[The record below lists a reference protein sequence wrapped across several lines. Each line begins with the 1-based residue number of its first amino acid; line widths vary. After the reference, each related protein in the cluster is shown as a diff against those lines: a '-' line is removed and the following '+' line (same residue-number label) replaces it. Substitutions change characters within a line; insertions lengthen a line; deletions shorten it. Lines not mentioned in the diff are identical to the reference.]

1 MDKIEQSSSH
11 DAKFVYLEL
20 HRRFSFPFMC
30 IIIIFLGPPL
40 ALIAGKSGKLGGLTI
55 GLSTFTA
62 YYVLLVYGENLV
74 GAGKIA
80 HYFGAWSATIILCMV
95 ALWVFRR
102 ENAR

>member
-1 MDKIEQSSSH
+1 MMQNFSTLSCIAGFRSLLCVSSL
-11 DAKFVYLEL
+11 F
-20 HRRFSFPFMC
+20 FW
-30 IIIIFLGPPL
+30 GPPL

-55 GLSTFTA
+55 GLSTFTI

-80 HYFGAWSATIILCMV
+80 HYIGAWGATFILCIV
-95 ALWVFRR
+95 AFCVFRR